1 MSSPT
6 PPPPPPP
13 GGTPPPPPPPGGGF
27 PPAAPPPP
35 PGGGFP
41 PPPPPPGVA
50 PAGGGNNGMAIAS
63 LVCALVGV
71 CCGVGSILGIIF
83 GFIALNQIKRT
94 GQGGAGMAKAGI
106 IIGFVLIA
114 LWIIYVIVMAATG
127 NSYYYWK
134 VG

>member
-1 MSSPT
+1 MN
-6 PPPPPPP
+6 
-13 GGTPPPPPPPGGGF
+13 PPPPPGGGY
-27 PPAAPPPP
+27 P
-35 PGGGFP
+35 P

-50 PAGGGNNGMAIAS
+50 PAGGKNNGMAIAS
-63 LVCALVGV
+63 LVCALVGI

-127 NSYYYWK
+127 NTYYYWQ